1 MADKNLKKQK
11 KMKRGQTILIG
22 SPVLQSP
29 NILKLFL
36 DSLLHL
42 NRETFTV
49 DYIFTDDNKDVQSSE
64 LLKKFYPEGS
74 HVTILQGLKGSS
86 YVCNK
91 ESHHWS
97 DALMLRVAN
106 YKNEMIQYAVNKG
119 YDYLFF
125 IDSDLIIHPNLI
137 EHLISVKKEIVSEV
151 FWSKWHYNT
160 PFEPNV
166 WLFDEYDLVPK
177 QLGEVLEEKEKEKR
191 KNEFLK
197 QLKVPGQYKVGGLGA
212 CTLIRRS
219 ALLKGVNFSPIMNLT
234 IHGED
239 RYFCIRA
246 EVLGISLFVDTHYPA
261 YHIYRQRDLKGA
273 ADFIQQ
279 CREGAPI
286 IQHHPKRSTHKITLS
301 MIVRNEE
308 NRYLKQFLSGLKNC
322 IDEAVII
329 DDASSDNTASI
340 CREELQGVKLHLI
353 TNEQSMFSNESK
365 LRQLQWEETIKTNP
379 EWILNLDADEII
391 EPEFFKELDSLM
403 ENKEVNAY
411 GLRLYDM
418 WNDTQYRE
426 DEFWNA
432 HKRYHTVLIRY
443 QPDITYKW
451 NKKAQHCGRF
461 PVYEGSELST
471 ETPYRIQ
478 HFGWARKEDRLE
490 KKRRYERL
498 DPDAVYGIKEQYES
512 ILDPNPNLKEWEV
525 CDKNEKN

>member
-1 MADKNLKKQK
+1 MGNKNPKNQK
-11 KMKRGQTILIG
+11 KEKREQTVLIG
-22 SPVLQSP
+22 SPVFQSP
-29 NILKLFL
+29 NILEVFL

-42 NRETFTV
+42 NRETITV
-49 DYIFTDDNKDVQSSE
+49 DYIFTDDNKDVRSSE
-64 LLKKFYPEGS
+64 LLEAFHPEGS
-74 HVTILQGLKGSS
+74 TVTILQGLKGST

-106 YKNEMIQYAVNKG
+106 YKNEMIQYAIKKG

-137 EHLISVKKEIVSEV
+137 ERLKTVEKEIVSEI

-177 QLGEVLEEKEKEKR
+177 QLGEELEEKEMEKR
-191 KNEFLK
+191 KNEFLS
-197 QLKVPGQYKVGGLGA
+197 QLKVPGLYKVGGLGA

-239 RYFCIRA
+239 RFFCIRA
-246 EVLGISLFVDTHYPA
+246 EVLGISLYVDTHYPA
-261 YHIYRQRDLKGA
+261 YHIYRQRDLPGA
-273 ADFIQQ
+273 TDYIQQ
-279 CREGAPI
+279 CREKTPI

-308 NRYLKQFLSGLKNC
+308 ERYLKQLLSGLKNC

-329 DDASSDNTASI
+329 DDASTDRTASI

-365 LRQLQWEETIKTNP
+365 LRKI
-379 EWILNLDADEII
+379 
-391 EPEFFKELDSLM
+391 
-403 ENKEVNAY
+403 
-411 GLRLYDM
+411 GR
-418 WNDTQYRE
+418 
-426 DEFWNA
+426 A
-432 HKRYHTVLIRY
+432 HV
-443 QPDITYKW
+443 
-451 NKKAQHCGRF
+451 
-461 PVYEGSELST
+461 
-471 ETPYRIQ
+471 
-478 HFGWARKEDRLE
+478 
-490 KKRRYERL
+490 
-498 DPDAVYGIKEQYES
+498 
-512 ILDPNPNLKEWEV
+512 
-525 CDKNEKN
+525 